1 MSKRIGDRNEDDRLV
16 FVPTKAGL
24 KERNCPSNMD
34 RIFKPLFTAKARGHG
49 NGAFHLPLD
58 HREPQGSD
66 FGVPWRVQRLALGK
80 PFDCADHAAASRRRR
95 PASRKSASDSRLGA
109 GGVGF
114 SAAGWSTAWA
124 GPTFTCGAVSSTGSA
139 TPPRPGPLRT
149 HPGCGH
155 TAKRPGSL
163 SDYFRGVGRGTSARQ
178 NPSLHGP
185 Q

>member
-109 GGVGF
+109 AGFSF
-114 SAAGWSTAWA
+114 SAAGLTAGNSGA
-124 GPTFTCGAVSSTGSA
+124 SCPASATFTCDAVSFTDSA
-139 TPPRPGPLRT
+139 SLFFA
-149 HPGCGH
+149 
-155 TAKRPGSL
+155 TAS
-163 SDYFRGVGRGTSARQ
+163 SSAVTVCHSAGRLAIKIDAARSRCQ
-178 NPSLHGP
+178 GA
-185 Q
+185 